1 MHSTTPVSGQIDA
14 QDPLFTYLEDFVASA
29 SSLYT
34 SSPNFQMSALDAD
47 RSIYLCREMSS
58 GTAVVCK
65 FFGGRSDLP
74 RFECSKLLNHEFY
87 CLNRVRVE
95 GLDHAPLAVV
105 RPLGKVEELGCLL
118 AEEYVR
124 GRSMDYYIQKAAHE
138 GQGQRLVRKLN
149 LLADFFAKLHQS
161 TSCRAASGFSGV
173 ANSFRCLVRE
183 LAGVKVVGPAEVADF
198 FDLCDRWEALDAMWS
213 QRSCLVHGDATP
225 TNFILHPQDGVT
237 AIDLERMHS
246 GDPMYDIGMFAAEL
260 KHHFALRIL
269 DAQASEPYIG
279 QFYRRY
285 CGAYAHSESLFRKM
299 TFRGRFFMALGELR
313 IARNPWLP
321 MGHRR
326 WLVQEA
332 RGCLLL

>member
-1 MHSTTPVSGQIDA
+1 MYSTTPQPGQIDD
-14 QDPLFTYLEDFVASA
+14 QDPLYAHLEDFVASA
-29 SSLYT
+29 SDFHT
-34 SSPNFQMSALDAD
+34 SSPKFQMSALDAD
-47 RSIYLCREMSS
+47 RSIYLCREISS

-65 FFGGRSDLP
+65 FFGGRCDLP
-74 RFECSKLLNHEFY
+74 RYECSNLLNHEFY
-87 CLNRVRVE
+87 CLNMVRVK

-161 TSCRAASGFSGV
+161 TSCRTTGGFSRV
-173 ANSFRCLVRE
+173 ANSFRSILRE
-183 LAGVKVVGPAEVADF
+183 LARARVVGAGEVDDLS
-198 FDLCDRWEALDAMWS
+198 DLCDRWEALDAMWS
-213 QRSCLVHGDATP
+213 EQSCLVHGDATP

-237 AIDLERMHS
+237 AIDLERMHT

-279 QFYRRY
+279 QFLRRY
-285 CGAYAHSESLFRKM
+285 CEAYSSAESLFRKM
-299 TFRGRFFMALGELR
+299 TFRSRFFMALGELR

-321 MGHRR
+321 RGHRT
-326 WLVQEA
+326 WLAREA
-332 RGCLLL
+332 RRCLLI

>member
-1 MHSTTPVSGQIDA
+1 MYSTTPQPGQIDD
-14 QDPLFTYLEDFVASA
+14 QDPLYAHLEDFVASA
-29 SSLYT
+29 SNLHT
-34 SSPNFQMSALDAD
+34 SSPKFQMSALDAD
-47 RSIYLCREMSS
+47 RSIYLCREILS

-65 FFGGRSDLP
+65 FFGGRCDLP
-74 RFECSKLLNHEFY
+74 RFECRNLLNHEFN
-87 CLNRVRVE
+87 CLNMMRVK

-138 GQGQRLVRKLN
+138 GQGQRLFRRLN

-161 TSCRAASGFSGV
+161 TSCGAACGFSIV
-173 ANSFRCLVRE
+173 ANSFRRIVRE
-183 LAGVKVVGPAEVADF
+183 LAQAGVVRPGEVEDL
-198 FDLCDRWEALDAMWS
+198 FDLCDRWEALDVMWS
-213 QRSCLVHGDATP
+213 EQSCLVHGDATP

-237 AIDLERMHS
+237 AIDLERMHT

-279 QFYRRY
+279 RLFRRY
-285 CGAYAHSESLFRKM
+285 CGAYSHSESLFRKM
-299 TFRGRFFMALGELR
+299 TFRSRFFMALGELR
-313 IARNPWLP
+313 IARNSWLP
-321 MGHRR
+321 LGHRK
-326 WLVQEA
+326 WLAQEA
-332 RGCLLL
+332 RRCLLL

>member
-1 MHSTTPVSGQIDA
+1 MHSTTPQSAQIGPRD
-14 QDPLFTYLEDFVASA
+14 
-29 SSLYT
+29 SLYT
-34 SSPNFQMSALDAD
+34 YLQDFVTSASDFNTSSPKFQMSALDAD
-47 RSIYLCREMSS
+47 RSIYLCREISS
-58 GTAVVCK
+58 GTVVVCK
-65 FFGGRSDLP
+65 FFGRRCDLP
-74 RFECSKLLNHEFY
+74 RFECSKLLNHEFD
-87 CLNRVRVE
+87 CLNRLRVE

-105 RPLGKVEELGCLL
+105 RPLAKVEELGCLL

-161 TSCRAASGFSGV
+161 TSCRAASGFSRV
-173 ANSFRCLVRE
+173 ANSFRCIVRE
-183 LAGVKVVGPAEVADF
+183 LARGRVVGSAEVDDF

-213 QRSCLVHGDATP
+213 ERSCLVHGDATP

-246 GDPMYDIGMFAAEL
+246 GDPLYDIGMFAAEL

-269 DAQASEPYIG
+269 DAQAAEPYIG

-285 CGAYAHSESLFRKM
+285 CGAYSDSESRFRKM
-299 TFRGRFFMALGELR
+299 TFRSRFFMALGELR

-321 MGHRR
+321 AEHRK

-332 RGCLLL
+332 RRCLLL